1 MNKNISITILTKNS
15 KETICATLESTKQFH
30 EVLVL
35 DTGSTDDTVS
45 ICQKFSNVKV
55 AHAPFTGFGPT
66 HNTASLLTSNDWILS
81 LDSDEVLSEQLQ
93 TEILNLPLR
102 ENTVYTIRR
111 HNYFNGKRITTCS
124 GWDPDWVVRLYNKTK
139 CSFSLDQVHEK
150 ILYNDLQKERLQHPI
165 IHTPYREIADFLHKM
180 QTYSS
185 LFAIQHT
192 DGKRVSVF
200 KAIFHGWMA
209 FIKSYFFKKGILQG
223 AEGFIISIYNAH
235 TTFYKYLKLVNIKK

>member
-15 KETICATLESTKQFH
+15 SGTICATLESTKKFH

-35 DTGSTDDTVS
+35 DTGSTDNTVAM
-45 ICQKFSNVKV
+45 CQNFSNVKV

-66 HNTASLLTSNDWILS
+66 HNTASLMACNDWILS

-102 ENTVYTIRR
+102 EDTVYAIRR

-139 CSFSLDQVHEK
+139 CGFSLDQVHEK
-150 ILYNDLQKERLQHPI
+150 ILYNDLQKQPLQHPM

-180 QTYSS
+180 QAYSG
-185 LFAIQHT
+185 LFAIQNA
-192 DGKRVSVF
+192 DRKGASVLT
-200 KAIFHGWMA
+200 AIFHGWMA
-209 FIKSYFFKKGILQG
+209 FIKSYFFKKGVMQG
-223 AEGFIISIYNAH
+223 AEGFIISTYNAH
-235 TTFYKYLKLVNIKK
+235 TTFYKYLKLVDIQK